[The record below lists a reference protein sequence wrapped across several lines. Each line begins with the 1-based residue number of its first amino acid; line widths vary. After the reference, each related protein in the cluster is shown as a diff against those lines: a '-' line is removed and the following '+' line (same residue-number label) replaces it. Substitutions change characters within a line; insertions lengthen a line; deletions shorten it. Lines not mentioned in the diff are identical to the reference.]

1 MLLKINIKH
10 KSTILQLHLGSILIS
25 QLIQFH
31 IHIQLNIM
39 RHVLTNSENDENIYF
54 INLIKHLLYSGKKRI
69 SIKYPFIK
77 CYGNMVSPYIM
88 RNTTIDKF
96 VNFNKKKIYY
106 LYFCIKYQLLD
117 CETILQNYED
127 NRFKY
132 ISKRLLKGN
141 NNSSL
146 IESPK
151 EGSNSTIHERIKRR
165 LRTKRVTM
173 SKMKSNTKLNYN
185 LKIMNLNLTKS
196 IINLGKEKI
205 EEAIRN
211 ENEININN
219 LKSLY
224 SCKHNNI
231 EFSDSSDSFDF
242 NLYNTKFSNNK
253 LLLKDKKEIIMT
265 NRSIKENNEEVHQRD
280 KKILYE
286 YFLSCV
292 EFSLY
297 DKLFHWLKKSS
308 KYMDLNYQLDN
319 GDTLLHLC
327 VRHSVPHYIFRF
339 LVSHGVN
346 INSQN
351 NQGDTALHLAV
362 KDHKYKTI
370 DLLIKLGAS
379 EYIMN
384 NMAKNCWECL

>member
-1 MLLKINIKH
+1 L
-10 KSTILQLHLGSILIS
+10 
-25 QLIQFH
+25 
-31 IHIQLNIM
+31 
-39 RHVLTNSENDENIYF
+39 
-54 INLIKHLLYSGKKRI
+54 GKKKI
-69 SIKYPFIK
+69 TIKYPLIK
-77 CYGNMVSPYIM
+77 SYGKMVSPIVE

-96 VNFNKKKIYY
+96 VNFKKKKIYY
-106 LYFCIKYQLLD
+106 LYFCIKYQLFD
-117 CETILQNYED
+117 CETLLENYED

-132 ISKRLLKGN
+132 LSKKLLKAT

-146 IESPK
+146 IETQK
-151 EGSNSTIHERIKRR
+151 EDSNSTGNERIKKRQRSKR
-165 LRTKRVTM
+165 LTVN
-173 SKMKSNTKLNYN
+173 KMNNNNNKINFN
-185 LKIMNLNLTKS
+185 LKILNLNLTKS
-196 IINLGKEKI
+196 IINLGKEKL

-211 ENEININN
+211 ENAIN
-219 LKSLY
+219 LKNLQSLY
-224 SCKHNNI
+224 SCKNNNI

-242 NLYNTKFSNNK
+242 NLYNTKFSNK
-253 LLLKDKKEIIMT
+253 LLQDKNEALLSH
-265 NRSIKENNEEVHQRD
+265 RSIKDNNEEVHQRD
-280 KKILYE
+280 RKLLYE

-297 DKLFHWLKKSS
+297 DKLLHWLKKSC

-327 VRHSVPHYIFRF
+327 VRFSVPHYIFRF

-346 INSQN
+346 INCQN

-379 EYIMN
+379 EYIIN
-384 NMAKNCWECL
+384 NMNKNCWECL

>member
-1 MLLKINIKH
+1 
-10 KSTILQLHLGSILIS
+10 
-25 QLIQFH
+25 
-31 IHIQLNIM
+31 
-39 RHVLTNSENDENIYF
+39 
-54 INLIKHLLYSGKKRI
+54 
-69 SIKYPFIK
+69 
-77 CYGNMVSPYIM
+77 
-88 RNTTIDKF
+88 
-96 VNFNKKKIYY
+96 
-106 LYFCIKYQLLD
+106 
-117 CETILQNYED
+117 
-127 NRFKY
+127 
-132 ISKRLLKGN
+132 
-141 NNSSL
+141 
-146 IESPK
+146 
-151 EGSNSTIHERIKRR
+151 
-165 LRTKRVTM
+165 
-173 SKMKSNTKLNYN
+173 
-185 LKIMNLNLTKS
+185 
-196 IINLGKEKI
+196 
-205 EEAIRN
+205 
-211 ENEININN
+211 
-219 LKSLY
+219 
-224 SCKHNNI
+224 
-231 EFSDSSDSFDF
+231 
-242 NLYNTKFSNNK
+242 
-253 LLLKDKKEIIMT
+253 MT